1 MVRWPQLRTE
11 IGVCSNREVQ
21 RFIKSH
27 VAGVLRSPNHAIEVC
42 SQCLK
47 GNSVSAYQA
56 QSGKLASL
64 EEGRRYLAVLH
75 RLERLLR
82 LAERLLK
89 ACTRMQNPHRR
100 GCFVHGRA
108 IRCVATGVLG

>member
-27 VAGVLRSPNHAIEVC
+27 VAGVLRSPNHVIEVC
-42 SQCLK
+42 SRCLK

-75 RLERLLR
+75 LLRNSTSQTGFGEPVLHLTHRLERLP
-82 LAERLLK
+82 
-89 ACTRMQNPHRR
+89 CVWTN
-100 GCFVHGRA
+100 GC
-108 IRCVATGVLG
+108 